1 MGEVKELLNNVKKKK
16 WGKEE
21 WIILILIG
29 VFLLIVFLP
38 DSKQKETK
46 PEENHIQTESNGQF
60 DSQDTYKEQMEQQ
73 LEDMLKTIEG
83 IDVVNAMIT
92 FSTSEED
99 VLLLENEHT
108 METTVEEDSQGG
120 NRKIESDSTKETVY
134 TEKRGDN
141 NSPYITH
148 TIAPRVEGVL
158 IVVGGN
164 RAGLLK
170 PQIVRAVQALFD
182 VESHKVVIIKMKE

>member
-29 VFLLIVFLP
+29 VFLLIVFFP

-46 PEENHIQTESNGQF
+46 PEENHIQTESDGQF
-60 DSQDTYKEQMEQQ
+60 DSPDTYKEQMEQQ

-134 TEKRGDN
+134 TETMGDN

-148 TIAPRVEGVL
+148 TIAPKVEGVL

>member
-1 MGEVKELLNNVKKKK
+1 M
-16 WGKEE
+16 
-21 WIILILIG
+21 
-29 VFLLIVFLP
+29 
-38 DSKQKETK
+38 
-46 PEENHIQTESNGQF
+46 
-60 DSQDTYKEQMEQQ
+60 
-73 LEDMLKTIEG
+73 
-83 IDVVNAMIT
+83 
-92 FSTSEED
+92 
-99 VLLLENEHT
+99 
-108 METTVEEDSQGG
+108 EEDSQGG

-148 TIAPRVEGVL
+148 TIAPKVEGVL